1 MFLFLAEAYEDH
13 IRHLNQQL
21 KELQDQT
28 SIVVQERSSVFSKLK
43 SNFQADENINAQLIK
58 ELKEQ
63 LRHEQDKLQKALE
76 RVNRYD
82 CLLLLKI
89 SIRWHS
95 ECPERLFITF

>member
-1 MFLFLAEAYEDH
+1 MFLFLIEAYEDH

-28 SIVVQERSSVFSKLK
+28 SLVVQEKSSVFLKLK

-76 RVNRYD
+76 RVNRYG
-82 CLLLLKI
+82 CFLLLKVTT
-89 SIRWHS
+89 RWH
-95 ECPERLFITF
+95 LG

>member
-82 CLLLLKI
+82 CLLLLNI

-95 ECPERLFITF
+95 GCSERLFITS